1 MWGQRS
7 VVRKEGFIVGEIKH
21 GGWELSHDARPA
33 PSADTTKERKRPFFF
48 FFLAFFV
55 FPLSEYAD
63 WLVLTIPQRALL
75 EARSEEC
82 PHPCI
87 MKKEGTTALEHL
99 IPVGAT
105 LWSQQAV

>member
-1 MWGQRS
+1 MEDGNYRMMPGLPHRQTPQ
-7 VVRKEGFIVGEIKH
+7 RKEK
-21 GGWELSHDARPA
+21 D
-33 PSADTTKERKRPFFF
+33 PFFF

-63 WLVLTIPQRALL
+63 WLVLTIPQSALL